1 MLQEVCERE
10 EGTKTRSIREGEP
23 KAEKWAGWDTI

>member
-1 MLQEVCERE
+1 MLQGVCDRE

-23 KAEKWAGWDTI
+23 QAQKWVG